1 MIIAEITQERRIV
14 LTKTPRKYFRLFFF
28 HCQAARVKWTVLFA
42 NIHLL
47 RMSQAAVTY
56 PLAAISTWLYPE
68 GRKLPGAA
76 LFIIP
81 STLRVIL
88 FTNYLKLKLGNLTRL
103 FDTRPQTLKQ
113 TKELD
118 SLFPQYSTEIHYC
131 NHGRK
136 GKMRNCTDLWI
147 CGAWGFF
154 VAVATLRGPNR
165 SEKEEAGM
173 QFSSWDQGSQSNI
186 AKIIRTEQQEAFKCS
201 VWQEKETCSL

>member
-1 MIIAEITQERRIV
+1 
-14 LTKTPRKYFRLFFF
+14 
-28 HCQAARVKWTVLFA
+28 
-42 NIHLL
+42 
-47 RMSQAAVTY
+47 MSQAAVTY

-81 STLRVIL
+81 STLRVVL

-118 SLFPQYSTEIHYC
+118 SLLPQYSTELHYC
-131 NHGRK
+131 NQDRK
-136 GKMRNCTDLWI
+136 GKMRNFADLWI
-147 CGAWGFF
+147 GRAWGFF
-154 VAVATLRGPNR
+154 VTVATLRGSDR
-165 SEKEEAGM
+165 SEKEEVGM

-186 AKIIRTEQQEAFKCS
+186 VKIIRIEQQEAFKCS
-201 VWQEKETCSL
+201 V